1 MESKERTARCLQ
13 KNLGRCSQKSFFF
26 DAFNEVD
33 GVKGANCKMLAKDA
47 FKGMGC
53 GMLSKESEDD

>member
-1 MESKERTARCLQ
+1 MLAKKSWKMQSKEC
-13 KNLGRCSQKSFFF
+13 FFL

-47 FKGMGC
+47 VKEMGC